1 MNNKY
6 QEALDRLQTINLDII
21 EDGET
26 RLNQSVYGIN
36 DYANF
41 ELKADLVTLQEAVT
55 KALLFDKEHSRNDF
69 VADDVQI
76 PDY

>member
-6 QEALDRLQTINLDII
+6 QEALDRLQTIDLDII

-26 RLNQSVYGIN
+26 RLDQSVYGIH

-41 ELKADLVTLQEAVT
+41 ELKADLATLQEAVT
-55 KALLFDKEHSRNDF
+55 KALLFDKELAKNDII
-69 VADDVQI
+69 DGNKNEI
-76 PDY
+76 

>member
-6 QEALDRLQTINLDII
+6 QEALNRLQTINLDII

-26 RLNQSVYGIN
+26 RLNQSVYGIH

-41 ELKADLVTLQEAVT
+41 ELKADLITIQEAVT
-55 KALLFDKEHSRNDF
+55 KALLFDKEHPRNNS
-69 VADDVQI
+69 VIEEVEL